1 MSASGEE
8 LPEDVEGEIELDAA
22 TPGFSRELRRL
33 LILLAGAATIFLLL
47 YFTPLGA
54 LVHDIRSLR
63 AYLAGDDLWAE
74 LSYAGIVLVLVAV
87 GLPRLMFY
95 VLGGLA
101 FGFWWGLV
109 LAQMGALTGSW
120 ITFWAVRHGGRD
132 WFQQRFGHHRLVV
145 RAFRASS
152 SVKAVIMIRQL
163 PLTSLMINGGLAL
176 GEVSTRA
183 FLVGTFIGYLPQGI
197 VAVLAG
203 SGAVDERAID
213 ALGKL
218 AAAAA
223 VLLFGAWLLWR
234 RRPGRAGKV

>member
-1 MSASGEE
+1 MSASGED
-8 LPEDVEGEIELDAA
+8 LPEDAEGEIGLDAA

-33 LILLAGAATIFLLL
+33 LILLAAAATIFLLL

-54 LVHDIRSLR
+54 LVRDIQHLR
-63 AYLAGDDLWAE
+63 TYLAGDDLWAE
-74 LSYAGIVLVLVAV
+74 LTYAGIVLALVAV

-101 FGFWWGLV
+101 FGFWWGLA
-109 LAQMGALTGSW
+109 LAQTGALIGSW
-120 ITFWAVRHGGRD
+120 ITFWAVRHGGRG
-132 WFQQRFGHHRLVV
+132 WFQQRFGHHRLVG
-145 RAFRASS
+145 RAFRVSS

-197 VAVLAG
+197 VAALVG
-203 SGAVDERAID
+203 SGVVDERAVD

-234 RRPGRAGKV
+234 RRAGRAGKA